1 MRSATGRDDQSAPN
15 VVIGANDP
23 ATLVGMRMALE
34 SDGIAVVAEVHSL
47 QELVEAVERLQPDV
61 CLVDVDLSGGGGI
74 RAAAEL
80 GTRAPS
86 VAVVLLAN
94 DAGDEMFLDAIRVGA
109 TGYVPKRIVPARLP
123 SVIRAVVDGEP
134 AIPRAL
140 VTLLINQYR
149 ARPARRQLPVGHG
162 RGVDLTSRE
171 WQVLDLMRDGL
182 STRAI
187 ADRLMISEVTVRRH
201 IGSVLKKLQ
210 VPSRADALR
219 LLESA

>member
-1 MRSATGRDDQSAPN
+1 MGSETGRAGLETPK

-34 SDGIAVVAEVHSL
+34 ADGVAVVASVQSL
-47 QELVEAVERLQPDV
+47 ADLVKEAELHAPDV
-61 CLVDVDLSGGGGI
+61 CLVDADLSGGGI
-74 RAAAEL
+74 RAAAEMAN
-80 GTRAPS
+80 RMPH
-86 VAVVLLAN
+86 VPVVLLAD

-109 TGYVPKRIVPARLP
+109 SGYVPKHIPPARLP
-123 SVIRAVVDGEP
+123 NVIRAVLDGEP

-140 VTLLINQYR
+140 VAHLINQYR
-149 ARPARRQLPVGHG
+149 ARPPRRQLAFGNG

-171 WQVLDLMRDGL
+171 WQVLELMREGL

-210 VPSRADALR
+210 VPTRADALR

>member
-1 MRSATGRDDQSAPN
+1 MTGPDTGRAGRGSPN

-34 SDGIAVVAEVHSL
+34 ADGIAVVGQVQSL
-47 QELVEAVERLQPDV
+47 PELVEAVERHKPDV
-61 CLVDVDLSGGGGI
+61 CLVDADLSGGGI

-80 GTRAPS
+80 TARVPGIG
-86 VAVVLLAN
+86 VVLLA
-94 DAGDEMFLDAIRVGA
+94 DDPSDEMFLDAIRVGA
-109 TGYVPKRIVPARLP
+109 TGYVPKRIPPARLP
-123 SVIRAVVDGEP
+123 SVVRAVLHGEP

-140 VTLLINQYR
+140 VTHLINQYR
-149 ARPARRQLPVGHG
+149 ARPPRRQLAVANG

-171 WQVLDLMRDGL
+171 WQVLDFMREGL
-182 STRAI
+182 TTRAI

>member
-1 MRSATGRDDQSAPN
+1 MRPDMGRAGHGTPN
-15 VVIGANDP
+15 VVIGASDP

-34 SDGIAVVAEVHSL
+34 ADGVAVVGEVHSL
-47 QELVEAVERLQPDV
+47 PELVDAVERHKPDV
-61 CLVDVDLSGGGGI
+61 CLVDADLNGGGV

-80 GTRAPS
+80 TARAPT
-86 VAVVLLAN
+86 VAVVLLAD
-94 DAGDEMFLDAIRVGA
+94 DASDEMFLDAIRVGA
-109 TGYVPKRIVPARLP
+109 TGYVPKHIPPARLP
-123 SVIRAVVDGEP
+123 SVVRAVLDGEP

-140 VTLLINQYR
+140 VTHLINQYR
-149 ARPARRQLPVGHG
+149 ARPPRRQLAVGNG

-171 WQVLDLMRDGL
+171 WQVLDFMREGL

-201 IGSVLKKLQ
+201 ISSVLKKLQ
-210 VPSRADALR
+210 VPSRAAALA